1 MCIPLCEPII
11 EMIVSKNIDYFLL
24 RELLYNL
31 LTYNINIHESFY
43 FILNRLL
50 NMNYMSTYDIE
61 KVMPNLFDII
71 KKYNNNYRSIYHLER
86 FVIFLIILKE

>member
-61 KVMPNLFDII
+61 KVMPKFI
-71 KKYNNNYRSIYHLER
+71 
-86 FVIFLIILKE
+86 